1 MIQCLMHYQQ
11 GAVDV
16 FGSCSGAF
24 GGSQP
29 WLVIYLLIP
38 AHLAGFSSS
47 NPPLIPRGPRA
58 AGLGPSHDLVS
69 LGGVQ
74 KRERSKGLAP
84 VSRAMQGLPR
94 QPRALSPHRSEK
106 GS

>member
-1 MIQCLMHYQQ
+1 MIWCLLYYQQ
-11 GAVDV
+11 GAVDA

-69 LGGVQ
+69 SGWGSGAG
-74 KRERSKGLAP
+74 KE
-84 VSRAMQGLPR
+84 QGPG
-94 QPRALSPHRSEK
+94 PSEP
-106 GS
+106 GNAGPA